1 MKQKKTILSI
11 LFLAVLMFATYTVLA
26 QCGKELDFG
35 QMLRFLQVG
44 KPLHFACAL
53 VCMCLFVVLE
63 GVSLRRINQKLGWD
77 TGFTPNLIYSAADVY
92 YSAITPSAA
101 GGQPASGYYMVRD
114 GIPLSAAT
122 SSLMLN
128 IVCYTASLDIIGVA
142 AMATN
147 FPLFLRLAWPVQLLI
162 LLGIG
167 IQFVLLVF
175 FLLCMFKSDLVL
187 GMSRGVIRF
196 LGKLHLVRDPAAKEE
211 KIHHTVEQYAQCVSL
226 MAGSRRLF
234 LEVLVLNLAQ
244 RVVQMLI
251 TCFVCTAVPT
261 GLNFGQVLARQ
272 AFCLTGSNSIPLP
285 GSVGAFEYLYIG
297 IFGLDISPRRIAS
310 VHDDGAGNLLLSV
323 LCPLWSHDLA
333 LPHSHREKVI
343 YYARLL
349 SLRSYSY
356 LPVPG
361 QLGHR
366 HLHDPQ
372 RPPHHLGHRLPHGV
386 RLSGRL

>member
-1 MKQKKTILSI
+1 
-11 LFLAVLMFATYTVLA
+11 
-26 QCGKELDFG
+26 
-35 QMLRFLQVG
+35 
-44 KPLHFACAL
+44 
-53 VCMCLFVVLE
+53 
-63 GVSLRRINQKLGWD
+63 
-77 TGFTPNLIYSAADVY
+77 
-92 YSAITPSAA
+92 
-101 GGQPASGYYMVRD
+101 MVRD

-234 LEVLVLNLAQ
+234 LEVLALNLAQ

-297 IFGLDISPRRIAS
+297 IFGLDIYPDA
-310 VHDDGAGNLLLSV
+310 LLPSMMTARGISYY
-323 LCPLWSHDLA
+323 LCF
-333 LPHSHREKVI
+333 VI
-343 YYARLL
+343 C
-349 SLRSYSY
+349 
-356 LPVPG
+356 
-361 QLGHR
+361 
-366 HLHDPQ
+366 
-372 RPPHHLGHRLPHGV
+372 GV
-386 RLSGRL
+386 MTWLYHIRTGKR

>member
-1 MKQKKTILSI
+1 MKRKKTIFSI

-35 QMLRFLQVG
+35 QMLQFIRAGDPVNLV
-44 KPLHFACAL
+44 CAL

-77 TGFTPNLIYSAADVY
+77 TGFGANLIYSAADVY

-128 IVCYTASLDIIGVA
+128 IICYTASLDIIGVA

-147 FPLFLRLAWPVQLLI
+147 FPLFLRMEWPIQLLI

-167 IQFVLLVF
+167 IQFVLLIF
-175 FLLCMFKSDLVL
+175 FLLCMFKNDLVL
-187 GMSRGVIRF
+187 RMSRGVIRF
-196 LGKLHLVRDPAAKEE
+196 LGKLHLVRDQAAKEE

-234 LEVLVLNLAQ
+234 AEVLALNLAQ
-244 RVVQMLI
+244 RVVQLLI

-261 GLNFGQVLARQ
+261 GLTFGQVLARQ

-297 IFGLDISPRRIAS
+297 IFGLDIHP
-310 VHDDGAGNLLLSV
+310 GALLPSMMTARGISYYLCFV
-323 LCPLWSHDLA
+323 LCGIMTWFYHI
-333 LPHSHREKVI
+333 RTGK
-343 YYARLL
+343 R
-349 SLRSYSY
+349 
-356 LPVPG
+356 
-361 QLGHR
+361 
-366 HLHDPQ
+366 
-372 RPPHHLGHRLPHGV
+372 
-386 RLSGRL
+386 

>member
-1 MKQKKTILSI
+1 MMNFNFYNPTRLLFGSGKIGELGAQKLPGKKALLLISAGKSTKVSGALDKTVEQLKAAGVEYVTCANIRENPTKELVMEAAEAAKANGCDFI
-11 LFLAVLMFATYTVLA
+11 VALGGGAVL
-26 QCGKELDFG
+26 D
-35 QMLRFLQVG
+35 
-44 KPLHFACAL
+44 
-53 VCMCLFVVLE
+53 
-63 GVSLRRINQKLGWD
+63 
-77 TGFTPNLIYSAADVY
+77 SAVA
-92 YSAITPSAA
+92 
-101 GGQPASGYYMVRD
+101 
-114 GIPLSAAT
+114 
-122 SSLMLN
+122 
-128 IVCYTASLDIIGVA
+128 VA

-234 LEVLVLNLAQ
+234 LEVLALNLAQ

-297 IFGLDISPRRIAS
+297 IFGLDIYPDA
-310 VHDDGAGNLLLSV
+310 LLPSMMTARGISYY
-323 LCPLWSHDLA
+323 LCF
-333 LPHSHREKVI
+333 VI
-343 YYARLL
+343 C
-349 SLRSYSY
+349 
-356 LPVPG
+356 
-361 QLGHR
+361 
-366 HLHDPQ
+366 
-372 RPPHHLGHRLPHGV
+372 GV
-386 RLSGRL
+386 MTWLYHIRTGKR

>member
-35 QMLRFLQVG
+35 QMLRFIQAG

-63 GVSLRRINQKLGWD
+63 GVSLRRINQKLDWD
-77 TGFTPNLIYSAADVY
+77 TGFGPHLIYSAADVY

-147 FPLFLRLAWPVQLLI
+147 FPLFLRMAWPVQLLI

-234 LEVLVLNLAQ
+234 LEVLALNLAQ
-244 RVVQMLI
+244 RVIQMLI

-297 IFGLDISPRRIAS
+297 IFGLDIDP
-310 VHDDGAGNLLLSV
+310 GALLPSMMTARGISYY
-323 LCPLWSHDLA
+323 LCF
-333 LPHSHREKVI
+333 VI
-343 YYARLL
+343 C
-349 SLRSYSY
+349 
-356 LPVPG
+356 
-361 QLGHR
+361 
-366 HLHDPQ
+366 
-372 RPPHHLGHRLPHGV
+372 GV
-386 RLSGRL
+386 MTWLYHIRTGKR

>member
-1 MKQKKTILSI
+1 
-11 LFLAVLMFATYTVLA
+11 
-26 QCGKELDFG
+26 
-35 QMLRFLQVG
+35 
-44 KPLHFACAL
+44 
-53 VCMCLFVVLE
+53 
-63 GVSLRRINQKLGWD
+63 
-77 TGFTPNLIYSAADVY
+77 
-92 YSAITPSAA
+92 
-101 GGQPASGYYMVRD
+101 
-114 GIPLSAAT
+114 
-122 SSLMLN
+122 
-128 IVCYTASLDIIGVA
+128 
-142 AMATN
+142 MATN

-234 LEVLVLNLAQ
+234 LEVLALNLAQ

-297 IFGLDISPRRIAS
+297 IFGLDIYPDA
-310 VHDDGAGNLLLSV
+310 LLPSMMTARGISYY
-323 LCPLWSHDLA
+323 LCF
-333 LPHSHREKVI
+333 VI
-343 YYARLL
+343 C
-349 SLRSYSY
+349 
-356 LPVPG
+356 
-361 QLGHR
+361 
-366 HLHDPQ
+366 
-372 RPPHHLGHRLPHGV
+372 GV
-386 RLSGRL
+386 MTWLYHIRTGKR